1 MYQEKKLSD
10 RLKVFFTFAFIPLT
24 VFFFV
29 IIVPFALGILMTVT
43 TWTGLSGSLLDFV
56 GFTNFKKVF
65 SDPTFL
71 TTIVSTFKYVIMT
84 LIFTNV
90 IGFGLALLV
99 TQGFKGQDFFKL
111 SFFTPNLIGGII
123 LGFIW
128 QFIFSRAL
136 VQVGTDL
143 GWEIFS
149 SSWLAEPTTALWTLI
164 IVSVWQNAGYMMLI
178 YIAGLMGI
186 DKSLLEASLL
196 DGANAF
202 QQLIKV
208 KIPLMVPAFTISL
221 FLTLQRS
228 FLVYDVNLSLTDGG
242 PYRSTELIAMHVY
255 QEAFTYQRFGEGQ
268 TKAVILFIIVAIIA
282 ISQVRVMKKMEVE
295 A

>member
-29 IIVPFALGILMTVT
+29 IIVPFVLGILMTVT
-43 TWTGLSGSLLDFV
+43 TWTGMSGSLLEFV
-56 GFTNFKKVF
+56 GFTNFKNVF

-71 TTIVSTFKYVIMT
+71 TTIISTFKYVILT

-268 TKAVILFIIVAIIA
+268 TKAIILFIIVAIIA

>member
-1 MYQEKKLSD
+1 MYQEKKFFD
-10 RLKVFFTFAFIPLT
+10 KIKVFMTFAFVPLL
-24 VFFFV
+24 VFFCVMIFPF
-29 IIVPFALGILMTVT
+29 IVGILMTVT
-43 TWTGLSGSLLDFV
+43 TWTGLSGSLTEFV
-56 GFTNFKKVF
+56 GLKNFARVF
-65 SDPTFL
+65 SDPIFGQTL
-71 TTIVSTFKYVIMT
+71 IATFKYVLLT
-84 LIFTNV
+84 LVLTNV

-143 GWEIFS
+143 GWTIFS
-149 SSWLAEPTTALWTLI
+149 TSWLSKPHTALWTLI

-178 YIAGLMGI
+178 YIAGLVGI
-186 DKSLLEASLL
+186 DRSLIEASYL
-196 DGANAF
+196 DGANSF

-208 KIPLMVPAFTISL
+208 KIPLMIPAFTISL

-268 TKAVILFIIVAIIA
+268 AKAIILFLIVATIA
-282 ISQVRVMKKMEVE
+282 ISQVAVMKRMEVE

>member
-10 RLKVFFTFAFIPLT
+10 KLKVFGTFAFIPLT
-24 VFFFV
+24 VFFVV
-29 IIVPFALGILMTVT
+29 IILPFIAGILMTVT
-43 TWTGLSGSLLDFV
+43 TWTGTSGSLLDFV

-65 SDPTFL
+65 SDPSFGDTL
-71 TTIVSTFKYVIMT
+71 VATFKYVIWT
-84 LIFTNV
+84 LILTNV
-90 IGFGLALLV
+90 VGFGLALLV
-99 TQGFKGQDFFKL
+99 TQGFKGQNFFKL

-136 VQVGTDL
+136 VQIGTELDW
-143 GWEIFS
+143 GIFS
-149 SSWLAEPTTALWTLI
+149 SSWLAEPKTALWALI

-178 YIAGLMGI
+178 YIAGLAGI

-208 KIPLMVPAFTISL
+208 KIPLMIPAFTISL

-228 FLVYDVNLSLTDGG
+228 FLVYDVNLSLTNGE

-268 TKAVILFIIVAIIA
+268 TKAFILFIIVAVIA
-282 ISQVRVMKKMEVE
+282 ITQVRLMKKMEVE

>member
-1 MYQEKKLSD
+1 MYQEKKLSEK
-10 RLKVFFTFAFIPLT
+10 LKVFGTFAFVPLL
-24 VFFFV
+24 VFICV
-29 IIVPFALGILMTVT
+29 IIFPFIVGMLMTVT
-43 TWTGLSGSLLDFV
+43 TWTGMSGSLLEFI
-56 GFTNFKKVF
+56 GFKNFLKVF
-65 SDPTFL
+65 SDPNFGD
-71 TTIVSTFKYVIMT
+71 TIVATFKYVLFT
-84 LIFTNV
+84 LILTNV

-99 TQGFKGQDFFKL
+99 TQGFKGQEFFKL

-136 VQVGTDL
+136 VQVGTEL
-143 GWEIFS
+143 GWDIFS
-149 SSWLAEPTTALWTLI
+149 ASWLSKPNTALWTLI

-178 YIAGLMGI
+178 YIAGLVGI

-196 DGANAF
+196 DGANSL
-202 QQLIKV
+202 QQLFKV
-208 KIPLMVPAFTISL
+208 KIPLMIPAFTISL

-268 TKAVILFIIVAIIA
+268 AKAIILFLIVAFIA
-282 ISQVRVMKKMEVE
+282 ISQVAIMKKMEVE